1 MHKLSF
7 ITMSICAA
15 AMALACQQEK
25 ACLDNEGSDNQEQ
38 TFTFTIA
45 QDDLDTK
52 AGYNSDN
59 KVVWKSGDKILVHGE
74 GSGSSYRQVVTL
86 SSSNISSDGLTA
98 TVKVPSGLK
107 AYDRSD
113 KGYVSKY
120 YAQYPADA
128 APDGKLYYFSV
139 FNSTNK
145 IMRIGCDDGN
155 KNFTFYNVTS
165 SLSFKVKGDFDE
177 YAFYGNDGE
186 TIGYKHYMARYV
198 QTNSGVIKELPYT
211 GSDLGGTGEKIKKI
225 YNDYLTCDGS
235 TKNYVHV
242 TDYIDFNKGITID
255 FYKNG
260 NVVATYTTSSVVSVK
275 RGRVTN
281 LGDITSALS
290 NGGNPGGG
298 SDPGVGVKKPYIN
311 YVAWSKSLKKSD
323 RDYVVELSGLC
334 LSEGKDFLW
343 GVGDNGHVYK
353 INLDGSYSL
362 YTDLDTDLEG
372 VTMHPDTKD
381 LYVCIEPK
389 RIAKIA
395 ASSYNSRT
403 NVATVTDAENYDNS
417 GLEGI
422 TWYKGN
428 LLVGSQT
435 GAYVWAYSTSGSK
448 VMSRKSL
455 RDIESSISE
464 VADLYYDSETDLLW
478 VLDSEKYK
486 IFIFNGAI
494 TELVTTVDISGF
506 ADWNPESIFV
516 DHEHD
521 CVWIAD
527 DCSDDHPSILHKVI
541 FHNL

>member
-1 MHKLSF
+1 
-7 ITMSICAA
+7 MSICAA

-98 TVKVPSGLK
+98 TVPVPSGLK

-145 IMRIGCDDGN
+145 IMRVGCDDGK

-198 QTNSGVIKELPYT
+198 QTNDGFIKELPYT

-281 LGDITSALS
+281 LGDITSSLS

-311 YVAWSKSLKKSD
+311 YVEWSKKLKKSD
-323 RDYVVELSGLC
+323 KDFVVELSGLC
-334 LSEGKDFLW
+334 LSKGKDFLW

-455 RDIESSISE
+455 KDIDSGISE

-494 TELVTTVDISGF
+494 TELVTTVDISDF

-516 DHEHD
+516 DHEHN

-527 DCSDDHPSILHKVI
+527 DCSDEYPSILHKVI

>member
-1 MHKLSF
+1 MYKLSF
-7 ITMSICAA
+7 IAMSICAA

-98 TVKVPSGLK
+98 TVNVPSGLK
-107 AYDRSD
+107 PYDRSD
-113 KGYVSKY
+113 KGYISKY

-145 IMRIGCDDGN
+145 IMRVGCDDGN

-311 YVAWSKSLKKSD
+311 YVAWSKKLKKSD

-494 TELVTTVDISGF
+494 TELVTTVDISDF

-527 DCSDDHPSILHKVI
+527 DCSDDNPSILHKVI

>member
-1 MHKLSF
+1 MYKLSLF
-7 ITMSICAA
+7 AMSICAA
-15 AMALACQQEK
+15 MTLSCQQEK
-25 ACLDNEGSDNQEQ
+25 ACLDNESSNNQEQ

-98 TVKVPSGLK
+98 TVNVPSGLK
-107 AYDRSD
+107 PYDRSD
-113 KGYVSKY
+113 KGYISKY

-165 SLSFKVKGDFDE
+165 SLTFKVKGDFDE

-311 YVAWSKSLKKSD
+311 YVAWSKKLQKSD

-334 LSEGKDFLW
+334 LSKGKDFLW
-343 GVGDNGHVYK
+343 GVGDNGHVYQ
-353 INLDGSYSL
+353 INLDGTYSL

-516 DHEHD
+516 DHKHD

>member
-98 TVKVPSGLK
+98 TVNVPSGLK
-107 AYDRSD
+107 PYDRSD
-113 KGYVSKY
+113 KGYISKY

-225 YNDYLTCDGS
+225 YNDYLITDGS

-260 NVVATYTTSSVVSVK
+260 NVVATYTTSSAVSVK

-281 LGDITSALS
+281 LGDITSSLS
-290 NGGNPGGG
+290 NGGGNPGGG
-298 SDPGVGVKKPYIN
+298 SGNVGKLPSFRKVE
-311 YVAWSKSLKKSD
+311 WSKTLKKSSKD
-323 RDYVVELSGLC
+323 FVVELSGLC
-334 LSEGKDFLW
+334 LSKGKDFLW
-343 GVGDNGHVYK
+343 GVGDNGQVYK
-353 INLDGSYSL
+353 INFDGTYSF
-362 YTDLDTDLEG
+362 YQDFDTDLEG
-372 VTMHPDTKD
+372 ITMNPDTKD
-381 LYVCIEPK
+381 LYVAIEPK

-403 NVATVTDAENYDNS
+403 NIATVTDAEDYGNS

-428 LLVGSQT
+428 ILVGSQT
-435 GAYVWAYSTSGSK
+435 GANVWAYSTSGSK

-455 RDIESSISE
+455 KDITSSISE
-464 VADLYYDSETDLLW
+464 VADLFYDSETDLLW
-478 VLDSEKYK
+478 VIDSNNYK
-486 IFIFNGAI
+486 IFIFDGAI
-494 TELVTTVDISGF
+494 TKLLKTIDIKSF

-516 DHEHD
+516 DHEHN

-527 DCSDDHPSILHKVI
+527 DCGDGDPSILHKVL
-541 FHNL
+541 FDNL

>member
-1 MHKLSF
+1 MYKLSF
-7 ITMSICAA
+7 IAMSICAA

-107 AYDRSD
+107 PYDRSD
-113 KGYVSKY
+113 KGYISKY

-311 YVAWSKSLKKSD
+311 YVAWSKKLKKSD
-323 RDYVVELSGLC
+323 REYVVELSGLC

-362 YTDLDTDLEG
+362 HTDLDTDLEG

-494 TELVTTVDISGF
+494 TELVTTVDISDF

-516 DHEHD
+516 DHEHN

-527 DCSDDHPSILHKVI
+527 DCSDDNPSILHKVI

>member
-1 MHKLSF
+1 
-7 ITMSICAA
+7 MSICAA

-107 AYDRSD
+107 PYDRSD
-113 KGYVSKY
+113 KGYISKY

-225 YNDYLTCDGS
+225 YNDYLITDGS

-478 VLDSEKYK
+478 VLDSEKYM

-516 DHEHD
+516 DHKHD

>member
-1 MHKLSF
+1 MYKLSF
-7 ITMSICAA
+7 IAMSVCAA

-98 TVKVPSGLK
+98 TVNVPSGLK
-107 AYDRSD
+107 PYDRSD
-113 KGYVSKY
+113 KGYISKY

-311 YVAWSKSLKKSD
+311 YVAWSKKLKKSD
-323 RDYVVELSGLC
+323 REYVVELSGLC

-494 TELVTTVDISGF
+494 TELVTTVDISDF

-516 DHEHD
+516 DHEHN

-527 DCSDDHPSILHKVI
+527 DCSDENPSILHKVI

>member
-1 MHKLSF
+1 MYKLSF
-7 ITMSICAA
+7 IAMSICAA

-98 TVKVPSGLK
+98 TVNVPSGLK
-107 AYDRSD
+107 PYDRSD

-145 IMRIGCDDGN
+145 IMRVGCDDGN
-155 KNFTFYNVTS
+155 KHFTFYNVTS

-311 YVAWSKSLKKSD
+311 YVAWSKKLKKSD

-334 LSEGKDFLW
+334 LSKGKDFLW

-362 YTDLDTDLEG
+362 HTDLDTDLEG

-494 TELVTTVDISGF
+494 TELVTTVDISDF

-516 DHEHD
+516 DHEHN

-527 DCSDDHPSILHKVI
+527 DCSDDNPSILHKVI

>member
-1 MHKLSF
+1 MYKLSF
-7 ITMSICAA
+7 IAMSICAA

-107 AYDRSD
+107 PYDRSD
-113 KGYVSKY
+113 KGYISKY

-311 YVAWSKSLKKSD
+311 YVAWSKKLKKSD
-323 RDYVVELSGLC
+323 REYVVELSGLC

-494 TELVTTVDISGF
+494 TELVTTVDISDF

-516 DHEHD
+516 DHEHN

-527 DCSDDHPSILHKVI
+527 DCSDDNPSILHKVI

>member
-1 MHKLSF
+1 MYKLSF
-7 ITMSICAA
+7 IAMSICAA

-107 AYDRSD
+107 PYDRSD
-113 KGYVSKY
+113 KGYISKY

-242 TDYIDFNKGITID
+242 TDYIDFNKGITVD

-311 YVAWSKSLKKSD
+311 YVAWSKKLKKSD
-323 RDYVVELSGLC
+323 REYVVELSGLC

-494 TELVTTVDISGF
+494 TELVTTVDISDF

>member
-1 MHKLSF
+1 MYKLSF
-7 ITMSICAA
+7 IAMSVCAA

-107 AYDRSD
+107 PYDRSD
-113 KGYVSKY
+113 KGYISKY

-311 YVAWSKSLKKSD
+311 YVAWSKKLKKSD
-323 RDYVVELSGLC
+323 REYVVELSGLC

-494 TELVTTVDISGF
+494 TELVTTVDISDF

>member
-1 MHKLSF
+1 MYKLSF
-7 ITMSICAA
+7 IAMSVCAA

-98 TVKVPSGLK
+98 TVNVPSGLK
-107 AYDRSD
+107 PYDRSD
-113 KGYVSKY
+113 KGYISKY

-494 TELVTTVDISGF
+494 TELVTTVDISDF

-527 DCSDDHPSILHKVI
+527 DCSDDNPSILHKVI